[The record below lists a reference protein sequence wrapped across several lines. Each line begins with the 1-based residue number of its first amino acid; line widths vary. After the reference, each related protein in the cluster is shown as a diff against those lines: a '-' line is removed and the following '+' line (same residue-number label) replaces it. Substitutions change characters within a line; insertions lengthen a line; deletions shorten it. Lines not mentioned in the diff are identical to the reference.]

1 MPRPANSCKV
11 WTNEHARHAY
21 LTFKNPKL
29 TDRQKAESFS
39 ILGRSFIAV
48 AAMVSAVDTAYE
60 KRTTSK
66 TNAFLNRGPWEL
78 AYIRGERDS
87 YTPTRA
93 DLGVNGSVACGDDY
107 WARAVQGIT
116 ATKSGID
123 FVGGIATGGAGVS
136 GPSGAT
142 GTDPDSGV
150 FSDGQCTTISTL
162 SGVNT
167 TWTVAVGDVVVV
179 TNGRIQ
185 SITPAGS

>member
-1 MPRPANSCKV
+1 MDRRQEGFPKPRLDGKITRALSRKLRPGKDFQLPRPANSCKV

-93 DLGVNGSVACGDDY
+93 DLGVFP
-107 WARAVQGIT
+107 R
-116 ATKSGID
+116 
-123 FVGGIATGGAGVS
+123 
-136 GPSGAT
+136 
-142 GTDPDSGV
+142 
-150 FSDGQCTTISTL
+150 L
-162 SGVNT
+162 
-167 TWTVAVGDVVVV
+167 
-179 TNGRIQ
+179 
-185 SITPAGS
+185 